1 MEDLAYKKILKINK
15 SISAF
20 CINKEAT
27 IADAIQAFR
36 DNNGLPLIVI
46 NDNNELI
53 GSLSNGDVRKYLSK
67 LLSSLDDNVFDALN
81 RNPHYAFDSDDM
93 SVVEMELSTEETRIL
108 PIITKNRKLKSVAY
122 FSNIELDM
130 NSHKITYKDNYIY
143 IIAEIGVNHNGNINE
158 AIQLV
163 DAAAASG
170 FDAIKLQ
177 FRSTS
182 TYANCKDT
190 GDIDLGTEYILEEIE
205 RTSLTHED
213 EKTICNYIKSKGI
226 DLIGTPFDD
235 IALERLISYKPNAI
249 KIASCD
255 LTNHI
260 LLSLCA
266 KKNLPLI
273 LSTGMSNETEIIQTN
288 EFLKDLDVEYCFLH
302 CNSTY
307 PSPVEDSRLKY
318 INRLAQITK
327 KITGYSS
334 HDGNQL
340 IPLAA
345 ISAGAKI
352 IEVHITKNKEAKG
365 TDHSASLEINE
376 LKGFMKSARMIS
388 SALGGSKP
396 RVPTQ
401 GELINKISLGKS
413 ICYKEDLEAGHII
426 DLETDLILRS
436 PGDGINYN
444 RIQELEKLKLKKN
457 VKYLDQVK
465 FDDFKSNGINSKH
478 IQPYFTS
485 EERKILSHHFDWGIP
500 VRYRDIEEMNS
511 LFNPPLIEI
520 HLSSKD
526 LIYPINKIQKDIL
539 KGKRI
544 VIHAIEQYHDGFI
557 LDLASEKNEIQEE
570 TFERLNELKE
580 HCLRIKDYFQISD
593 PIKIVL
599 NCGGFSQN
607 SFLNEFDL
615 ADRQKTLIDNLL
627 TLKNKLINF
636 EILPQSMP
644 PFPWHQGGRS
654 YHNLLRSKENI
665 IEMNKH
671 TGLKI
676 CLDFSHTYMN
686 CIHTKEDFYKDMI
699 ELIEITSHLHISD
712 SSSSSNEGLN
722 LDEGTI
728 NFSKVFEIIL
738 KRKSHKNKISLIPEV
753 WQGHLNKGENF
764 KIALERISRYVNETE

>member
-36 DNNGLPLIVI
+36 NSSGLPLIVI
-46 NDNNELI
+46 NNSNELI

-67 LLSSLDDNVFDALN
+67 DSSSLNNNVFEALN
-81 RNPHYAFDSDDM
+81 RNPHYAFDSDDI
-93 SVVEMELSTEETRIL
+93 SVIEMELSTEETRIL
-108 PIITKNRKLKSVAY
+108 PIITKNRKLSSVAY
-122 FSNIELDM
+122 FSNIEL
-130 NSHKITYKDNYIY
+130 NINNHNITYKDNYIY
-143 IIAEIGVNHNGNINE
+143 LIAEIGVNHNGNFNE
-158 AIQLV
+158 AIKLI
-163 DAAAASG
+163 DEASESG

-177 FRSTS
+177 FRSNS
-182 TYANCKDT
+182 TYANCKFT
-190 GDIDLGTEYILEEIE
+190 GDVDLGTEYILEEIE
-205 RTSLTHED
+205 RTSLSTED
-213 EKTICNYIKSKGI
+213 EKKICDYIKSKGI

-235 IALERLISYKPNAI
+235 VALDRLMSYKPHAI

-260 LLSLCA
+260 LLGLCA
-266 KKNLPLI
+266 DKCLPLI

-288 EFLKDLDVEYCFLH
+288 QVLEDLDVEYCFLH

-307 PSPVEDSRLKY
+307 PSPIEDSRLKY
-318 INRLAQITK
+318 IKRLSQITK

-352 IEVHITKNKEAKG
+352 IEVHITTDKEAKG
-365 TDHSASLEINE
+365 TDHSASLQINE
-376 LKGFMKSARMIS
+376 LKEFVKSARLIS

-413 ICYKEDLEAGHII
+413 ICYKNNLDTGHTI
-426 DLETDLILRS
+426 DLDKDLILRS
-436 PGDGINYN
+436 PGDGITYN
-444 RIQELEKLKLKKN
+444 RIQELDKLKLTKN
-457 VKYLDQVK
+457 VNYLDQVK
-465 FDDFKSNGINSKH
+465 LEDFIHNESTDQNIKQYFSK
-478 IQPYFTS
+478 
-485 EERKILSHHFDWGIP
+485 EERKLLDINFEWGIP
-500 VRYRDIEEMNS
+500 VRYRDIEEMTS

-526 LIYPINKIQKDIL
+526 LMYPLNKIKKDIL
-539 KGKRI
+539 KDKKI

-557 LDLASEKNEIQEE
+557 LDLAAEKHEIQEE
-570 TFERLNELKE
+570 TFLRLNKLKE
-580 HCLRIKDYFQISD
+580 HCLHIKDYFQISNQ
-593 PIKIVL
+593 INIVL

-607 SFLNEFDL
+607 NFLSEIDL
-615 ADRQKTLIDNLL
+615 VDREQTLIDNLL
-627 TLKNKLINF
+627 ITKDKLIDF

-644 PFPWHQGGRS
+644 PFPWHQGGRA
-654 YHNLLRSKENI
+654 YHNLLRSKENL

-671 TGLKI
+671 TGLRI

-686 CIHTKEDFYKDMI
+686 CIHTKNDFYKDMI
-699 ELIEITSHLHISD
+699 ELIQITSHLHISD
-712 SSSSSNEGLN
+712 SSSASNEGLN

-728 NFSKVFEIIL
+728 DFAKVFEIIL
-738 KRKSHKNKISLIPEV
+738 KRQSNKEKISVIPEV

-764 KIALERISRYVNETE
+764 KIALERISRYINEKE